1 MRLKV
6 VSYNVHKAIGF
17 DQRRRPDRILSVLN
31 AINADVAL
39 LQEADH
45 RLGARPTALPRFLI
59 SQETDYRVVDV
70 SANDVSLG
78 WHGNAILV
86 RAGLQVRDAG
96 QLELPGLEPRG
107 AVFARIGGLTVVGTH
122 LGLLRRWRLRQMN
135 AIADELER
143 DLPNVIIGGDFN
155 EWSTSGG
162 FGPWEEKLAVIT
174 PGRSFHAFRPV
185 AELDRFALGARL
197 RLLRSGVESHGEM
210 RLASD
215 HLPVWA
221 EVEWRSGPRTA

>member
-1 MRLKV
+1 M
-6 VSYNVHKAIGF
+6 
-17 DQRRRPDRILSVLN
+17 
-31 AINADVAL
+31 
-39 LQEADH
+39 
-45 RLGARPTALPRFLI
+45 
-59 SQETDYRVVDV
+59 VDV